1 MEIKIFFFFYK
12 REHTKGNRM
21 EDNLQCLKV
30 TKGLLLKIYKEL
42 LENKKKNSSRKKEAK
57 DMNKQFIEET
67 QTFQKL
73 MKRW

>member
-1 MEIKIFFFFYK
+1 MVLITWKLRFFFFFYK

-57 DMNKQFIEET
+57 DMNK
-67 QTFQKL
+67 
-73 MKRW
+73 